1 MVQYRKK
8 YKKPHRMWRARKELG
23 LTQQQLAYLLG
34 HKHKNI
40 VNRIERGLQLPSLKT
55 ALVLECVLN
64 IPFKVLFSHLYEEVQ
79 NSVKMRLE
87 SASDPYE
94 QLNKQA
100 FDEVCSF
107 IDLLNLQNPTQE
119 EKDKLRSHITFLAK
133 KYAYL

>member
-1 MVQYRKK
+1 MAQYRKK
-8 YKKPHRMWRARKELG
+8 YKRPHRMWRARKELG

-55 ALVLECVLN
+55 ALILECTLS
-64 IPFKVLFSHLYEEVQ
+64 IPIKVLFSHLYKEVQ
-79 NSVKMRLE
+79 NNVKVRLE
-87 SASDPYE
+87 SAPEPYQ
-94 QLNKQA
+94 QLNREA

-107 IDLLNLQNPTQE
+107 IDLLNLQNLTREQ
-119 EKDKLRSHITFLAK
+119 KDKLRNHITFLAK